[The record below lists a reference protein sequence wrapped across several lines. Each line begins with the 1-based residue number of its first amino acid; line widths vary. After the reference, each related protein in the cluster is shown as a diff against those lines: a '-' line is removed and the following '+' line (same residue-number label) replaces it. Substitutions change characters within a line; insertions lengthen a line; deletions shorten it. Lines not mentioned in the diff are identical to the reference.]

1 MRLWILQGQSA
12 LQVLK
17 QQHIDSN
24 VVHLTSGGAGDA
36 AAALPQ
42 AGAVHHHPALVGLL
56 PGLTHHIGR
65 PGRVIIA
72 PLG

>member
-1 MRLWILQGQSA
+1 M
-12 LQVLK
+12 LK
-17 QQHIDSN
+17 QQNIYSN
-24 VVHLTSGGAGDA
+24 VVQLTSGGTGDA

-56 PGLTHHIGR
+56 PGLTHHIGC
-65 PGRVIIA
+65 PGRVVVA